1 MLKFT
6 QRIFNELLIELDLL
20 PLNTD
25 SQKILKVFKSWIS
38 KYHEVFNYPPFSDY
52 HLIKKIQLSEEDYP
66 VEYSALHDEE
76 FIHIKKVLNRYGFQD
91 TESIARI
98 LSEILDKLYFF
109 EMDEECPNCSNF
121 GLLAWKKIDD
131 DQIVFEC
138 RQCGFMGTL
147 DGKPVKNVVPAK
159 TIDLKRV
166 NYI

>member
-6 QRIFNELLIELDLL
+6 QNIFNELRLNLDLL
-20 PLNTD
+20 PSDTD
-25 SQKILKVFKSWIS
+25 PKEILRVLKVWMI
-38 KYHEVFNYPPFSDY
+38 KYNEILSSPPFSDY
-52 HLIKKIQLSEEDYP
+52 HLIRKIQLNEEDYP
-66 VEYSALHDEE
+66 VMYSTLHDEE
-76 FIHIKKVLNRYGFQD
+76 FIHIKKVLNRYSFQD

-121 GLLAWKKIDD
+121 GLLVWKEVNDNQMI
-131 DQIVFEC
+131 FEC

-147 DGKPVKNVVPAK
+147 DGRTFQNVVPAK